1 MTRHQPEAASHQ
13 RCCSGIVVAV
23 LLITGIGVLGCGKPQ
38 PAGAAAAQPPPAPP
52 PPRTAP
58 AVVERPAPIE
68 PVPVPVVVATPP
80 EAEEPEPVPVA
91 EAAPEALAPDEPDEP
106 DEPAD
111 YLALAEAAAD
121 AGDCRMALEHIRR
134 LRVDEPANLQLRLRE
149 AMLCNDCRQPQQA
162 LALLVGLDAR
172 TRATEPF
179 AAEIARAF
187 FGLDQPG
194 KAAMAWELRY
204 IIDPSA
210 WNAAAQAS
218 IAWLEAGVN
227 RPAHWWYER
236 ARAAAPDS
244 PEVRML
250 TTVMQSARSNDR

>member
-80 EAEEPEPVPVA
+80 EAEEPEPALVA
-91 EAAPEALAPDEPDEP
+91 EAAPEALALDET
-106 DEPAD
+106 AD
-111 YLALAEAAAD
+111 HLALALAAAD
-121 AGDCRMALEHIRR
+121 AGDCRLALQHIRR
-134 LRVDEPANLQLRLRE
+134 VRANDPDDLPLRLRE
-149 AMLCNDCRQPQQA
+149 AMFHNDCRQPRQA

-172 TRATEPF
+172 TRGSEPVT
-179 AAEIARAF
+179 AEIARAF
-187 FGLDQPG
+187 FDINQPG

-218 IAWLEAGVN
+218 IAWLEAGVHG
-227 RPAHWWYER
+227 PAHWWYER
-236 ARAAAPDS
+236 AREAAPDS

-250 TTVMQSARSNDR
+250 TTIIQSARGTDR